1 METRES
7 WDAPEFAPVAV
18 PTDVLHGDGRAVWV
32 YDERQQSKGKVD
44 ALQQKITG
52 ATITDWVH
60 LT

>member
-7 WDAPEFAPVAV
+7 WDAPEFVPVAV

-44 ALQQKITG
+44 ALQQKNYAG
-52 ATITDWVH
+52 NDY
-60 LT
+60 